1 MKPKPKAG
9 DVWLDVN
16 AGCDE
21 HGFEESE
28 VLLLVRRDSKYWH
41 YLITRGSETRWA
53 REHINIVEGW
63 YAGPFDYFKRIA

>member
-1 MKPKPKAG
+1 MRSKPKAG
-9 DVWLDVN
+9 DAWLDVN
-16 AGCDE
+16 AGADND
-21 HGFEESE
+21 GVEESE

>member
-1 MKPKPKAG
+1 MSSSPRPG
-9 DVWLDVN
+9 DAWLDVN

-28 VLLLVRRDSKYWH
+28 VLLLIRRRGSHWD

-53 REHINIVEGW
+53 REHVNIVEGW
-63 YAGPFDYFKRIA
+63 YKGPFDYFKRIA